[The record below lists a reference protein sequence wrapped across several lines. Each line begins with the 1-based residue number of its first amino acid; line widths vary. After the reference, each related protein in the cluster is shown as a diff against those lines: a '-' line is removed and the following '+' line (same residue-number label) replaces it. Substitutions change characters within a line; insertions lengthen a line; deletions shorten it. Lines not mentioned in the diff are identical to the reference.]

1 MTITDFRPSRGSNL
15 DSHALEAVAAATGG
29 WPRRPDSRRKTYV
42 AVTGSTFHL
51 RTYAG
56 DSDDW
61 FFGIHVN
68 FWISG
73 RFFVLVCSGLPEMYV
88 LPVDDLLPYK
98 WNVPIDYKDNVKLH
112 IDGWG
117 RHKVLREARS
127 VRLDPYRNAFDLL
140 AVSGN
145 EFRTR
150 APSSNTP
157 DDGKWITCPD
167 ISCGQRNLRTVVER
181 PALHG
186 KCWSCRRNL

>member
-1 MTITDFRPSRGSNL
+1 MTIIDFRPSSGSDL
-15 DSHALEAVAAATGG
+15 DSLALEAVATATGG
-29 WPRRPDSRRKTYV
+29 WPRRPDSRCKTYV
-42 AVTGSTFHL
+42 TVTGSTFHL

-61 FFGIHVN
+61 FFGIHDD

-73 RFFVLVCSGLPEMYV
+73 RFFLLVCSGLPEMYV

-98 WNVPIDYKDNVKLH
+98 WNFPIDYKDNVKLH

-117 RHKVLREARS
+117 PHKALREARS
-127 VRLDPYRNAFDLL
+127 VRLEPYRNAFDLL

-145 EFRTR
+145 GVRTR
-150 APSSNTP
+150 APSSNTT
-157 DDGKWITCPD
+157 DADKWITCPD

-186 KCWSCRRNL
+186 RCWSCRRNL